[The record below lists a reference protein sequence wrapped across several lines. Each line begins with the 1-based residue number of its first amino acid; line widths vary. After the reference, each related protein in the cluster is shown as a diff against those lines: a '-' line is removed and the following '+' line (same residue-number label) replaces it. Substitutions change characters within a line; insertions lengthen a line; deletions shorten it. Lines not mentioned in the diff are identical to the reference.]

1 MNKDLNAPGEFD
13 YDSLND
19 TLFFKVKER
28 TYQKSI
34 ELGDLVLDFDDEN
47 FVVGLQIFNAST
59 FMGLSKSTLMNLKGF
74 HLQSRIQDQMLTL
87 RLTFATMSRN
97 KITEYKPIIY
107 QEIKDNVPN
116 SELICSL
123 N

>member
-1 MNKDLNAPGEFD
+1 MDKNLNAPGQFD

-19 TLFFKVKER
+19 ILFFKVKER
-28 TYQKSI
+28 EYEKSI
-34 ELGDLVLDFDDEN
+34 ELGDLVIDFDNEE

-59 FMGLSKSTLMNLKGF
+59 FMGLPKGILMNLKGF
-74 HLQSRIQDQMLTL
+74 QLQSQIKNQILTL
-87 RLTFATMSRN
+87 RLTFVTIIRN
-97 KITEYKPIIY
+97 KVTEYKPIIY
-107 QEIKDNVPN
+107 QEIKDNIPN